1 MADIQLNMSIND
13 QVSSKFD
20 QIASK
25 AKEASSSVKDL
36 GKQLDDAFDATGS
49 DKLASKLGKSIES
62 ASDDASELG
71 DKVNEAFEKID
82 EGSVAMK
89 SLSFDEATSGAE
101 ELARSVDEA
110 SDSIESIGRLDS
122 IDNVGDKV
130 DDASESMEDLGESA
144 EKAGESLG
152 DVGKEGA
159 DGLGNVGKQAN
170 ETGEELGKAADQA
183 DKFKSALKTIAA
195 TIGIAKIAGEV
206 KDFISSSIDLGKD
219 FTAQMSEVGA
229 ISGASGED
237 LANLE
242 KTAREYG
249 ATTVFSA
256 TEAAEA
262 LKYMSLAGW
271 SANQSASALGGVLNL
286 AAASGMELG
295 QASDMVTDY
304 LSAFG
309 MQAQQSTYF
318 ADMLSYAQSNS
329 NTTAA
334 QLGEAYKNSAAQL
347 HSAGQDVETVTSFLE
362 AMANQGYKGSEA
374 GTALTA
380 TMRDITQHMDDGA
393 IKIGETSV
401 KVQDAEGNFR
411 DLTDI
416 MTDVGK
422 ATEGMG
428 DAQKAA
434 ALASTFTSDS
444 QKAVNMLLNEG
455 MDKVAGYEEALR
467 HASGTSEDMAA
478 TMNDNLTGDLANM
491 NSAMEEMKLRIY
503 ENMEEPLRD
512 LVQSMTSSTIPA
524 LQQWL
529 PDAIG
534 SAVKGI
540 SKVGDALSP
549 LFDMAVSNPKAI
561 GTALASVASGLTAF
575 GVATKAASIGESI
588 SKAGGLAS
596 ALKNLAAPLLSNPWA
611 AGAAAVT
618 AAVVGIGMAV
628 KNYNDMKISDSL
640 EEHFGKIK
648 LSAEQVEAVAKQV
661 LNIDWEVSINDA
673 NNAFQKADEL
683 HQAAMEALSGNDSL
697 EYKARIGISLTADEQ
712 QTYKDNIESYVQ
724 NSIDELEQR
733 TYAAEL
739 SVKTIFKDSPEG
751 ESLAEKINQWAS
763 KDMQDMN
770 TLQSQLTQ
778 TVEKALTDG
787 IIDVNE
793 QAAIDELQTK
803 INNIMSGWDEAQ
815 AAAEMDMIT
824 QKYGRLS
831 GKDLDE
837 DSFTE
842 VIEALKKKR
851 ETATKALEENESSLY
866 GILERRHQTG
876 DLLDSEF
883 NSLTNLMQ
891 KADRDARS
899 QELANSLT
907 YESNTVA
914 DTYEEKLNE
923 NFNAIKQ
930 STEKSLADAQNFLQN
945 QSWDSLYWE
954 LNNGAQK
961 AFTNTNILSGEDQQ
975 ALGKLWEIMKPDAQS
990 MGELIDEYR
999 KVGQQIPTETIEAF
1013 NQAMQVGAASGDVQ
1027 AGWQLYANQLVS
1039 DESMQP
1045 LEDAIMDGS
1054 AKVPDLLKTAVER
1067 AVAMEN
1073 SGDGISLGDVAAEI
1087 DGVDVDE
1094 NDVGNKAAEALQG
1107 LEISNQEV
1115 KLDGGEV
1122 GVEYTV
1128 TTAQTAEDIA
1138 SQLGTTV
1145 DELIAANPDIEAGQT
1160 VEVGTKITMPV
1171 EKAEAD
1177 ASGVGEAAQKAAD
1190 DATSTPVQTEQE
1202 ADLKLTTG
1210 TADASAVGQ
1219 EAQKAADAATSDP
1232 VETEQQANL
1241 KLTNGT
1247 TDTSQLANAKE
1258 EATAASQDPV
1268 NITTPANVTVSVQN
1282 IDSSALSEAINSS
1295 LTNQEAV
1302 SVKVPANVAVE
1313 VGTVDSSALSSS
1325 IESSL
1330 SSLEQ
1335 SVSVNVPADVSVQV
1349 GNVDTGGLG
1358 EAVQSH
1364 VAGAI
1369 QALAAAAAVALT
1381 ITAGSIDASAAV
1393 TSAQSA
1399 VTSAFSQPFT
1409 AQDTVNV
1416 NLSKGT
1422 DNIAAVYSQVQSA
1435 VAAKFSQAF
1444 SASSTL
1450 NVSIKVNYSIAN
1462 PSKTVTFSGAGSGS
1476 GTIYAHALGGIFDE
1490 PHFGLVAEAGPE
1502 AVIPL
1507 DGSDNALGLWR
1518 EAGSILGFLE
1528 DQDFG
1533 RQNATGSISLVQA
1546 TGGTMSVPDTAAV
1559 VPTAQTQAT
1568 GGGSGNNE
1576 KTININING
1585 QGGIQVPASAGV
1597 SKEQVVEI
1605 MMDNVKDVFMQIVE
1619 QEIVEEG
1626 EGVYDW

>member
-1 MADIQLNMSIND
+1 MADIQLNLNIND
-13 QVSSKFD
+13 QVSPKFD
-20 QIASK
+20 QIANK

-36 GKQLDDAFDATGS
+36 GKQLDDAFDASGS

-62 ASDDASELG
+62 ASEDASELG
-71 DKVNEAFEKID
+71 DKVNQAFEKID
-82 EGSVAMK
+82 DGSVAMK
-89 SLSFDEATSGAE
+89 SLNFDEATSGAE

-110 SDSIESIGRLDS
+110 SDSIESIGKLNS

-130 DDASESMEDLGESA
+130 EEASESMDDLGDSA

-152 DVGKEGA
+152 DVGKEGT
-159 DGLGNVGKQAN
+159 DGLGNVGKQAG

-183 DKFKSALKTIAA
+183 DKFKSALKTIATA
-195 TIGIAKIAGEV
+195 LGLAKIAGEV

-271 SANQSASALGGVLNL
+271 SAQQSTSALGGVLNL

-380 TMRDITQHMDDGA
+380 TMRDITQHMDKGA
-393 IKIGETSV
+393 IKIGETSI

-503 ENMEEPLRD
+503 ESMEEPLRD
-512 LVQSMTSSTIPA
+512 LTQSMTNSTIPA

-549 LFDMAVSNPKAI
+549 LFDMAVTNPKAI

-640 EEHFGKIK
+640 EEHFGKIQ
-648 LSAEQVEAVAKQV
+648 LSAEQVQAVAKQV
-661 LNIDWEVSINDA
+661 LNIDWEVSVNDA
-673 NNAFQKADEL
+673 NKAFEKADEL
-683 HQAAMEALSGNDSL
+683 HKAAMEALSGNDSL

-712 QTYKDNIESYVQ
+712 QTYKDNIATYVQ

-733 TYAAEL
+733 TYSAEL
-739 SVKTIFKDSPEG
+739 TVSTILKTPEG
-751 ESLAEKINQWAS
+751 ESLAQNINKWAAE
-763 KDMQDMN
+763 DMQSLN
-770 TLQSQLTQ
+770 SLQTQLTQ

-793 QAAIDELQTK
+793 QAAIDALQTK
-803 INNIMSGWDEAQ
+803 INNILSGWDQAEAEAQ
-815 AAAEMDMIT
+815 MDMIT
-824 QKYGRLS
+824 QEYGRLS

-842 VIEALKKKR
+842 VVKALQKQRDTATDALK
-851 ETATKALEENESSLY
+851 ES
-866 GILERRHQTG
+866 E
-876 DLLDSEF
+876 
-883 NSLTNLMQ
+883 TNLYQ
-891 KADRDARS
+891 TLEGLKSDGRISQAEFDLYSNQISQADRNSRSQALARS
-899 QELANSLT
+899 LAFET
-907 YESNTVA
+907 NTLQ
-914 DTYEEKLNE
+914 DTYSEKLTE
-923 NFNAIKQ
+923 NFDAIKQ
-930 STEKSLADAQNFLQN
+930 STEKSLADAQTYFQN
-945 QSWDSLYWE
+945 QKWDALMSE
-954 LNNGAQK
+954 VTNGAQR

-999 KVGQQIPTETIEAF
+999 KVGQQIPTETIDAF

-1039 DESMQP
+1039 DDSMQP

-1073 SGDGISLGDVAAEI
+1073 SGDGISLGDVAAKI

-1115 KLDGGEV
+1115 TLDGGEV

-1145 DELIAANPDIEAGQT
+1145 DELIAANPDIKADQT
-1160 VEVGTKITMPV
+1160 VEVGTKITMPAS
-1171 EKAEAD
+1171 KAEAD
-1177 ASGVGEAAQKAAD
+1177 ASGVEEAAQKAAD
-1190 DATSTPVQTEQE
+1190 DATSTAVQTEQE
-1202 ADLKLTTG
+1202 TDVKLTNG
-1210 TADASAVGQ
+1210 TTDASEVGQ
-1219 EAQKAADAATSDP
+1219 DTQKAADAATGTAIDTQQQ
-1232 VETEQQANL
+1232 VNTTLTE
-1241 KLTNGT
+1241 GT
-1247 TDTSQLANAKE
+1247 TDSSQLASAKQ

-1268 NITTPANVTVSVQN
+1268 NITTPANVTVSVQS

-1313 VGTVDSSALSSS
+1313 VGTVDSSALSTS

-1335 SVSVNVPADVSVQV
+1335 SVSVKVPADVSVQV

-1381 ITAGSIDASAAV
+1381 ITAGSVDASAAV
-1393 TSAQSA
+1393 SSAQSA

-1409 AQDTVNV
+1409 ATDTVNV
-1416 NLSKGT
+1416 SLTKGS

-1476 GTIYAHALGGIFDE
+1476 GTIYAHASGGIFDE

-1507 DGSDNALGLWR
+1507 DGSDNALGLWK

-1528 DQDFG
+1528 DQDFSG
-1533 RQNATGSISLVQA
+1533 QSQASTVSLVQA
-1546 TGGTMSVPDTAAV
+1546 TGGTMSAPDTAAV
-1559 VPTAQTQAT
+1559 IPAAQAQAS
-1568 GGGSGNNE
+1568 GGSGSNE

-1585 QGGIQVPASAGV
+1585 QGALQVPASAGV
-1597 SKEQVVEI
+1597 SKEQVIEI